1 MHHYLISYDLIDS
14 ERFNGTYRDQMIRF
28 LLENNC
34 SELTSNVATTIYFT
48 TYHSLFELQS
58 SIIKSRLKDDIYYH
72 LVQIATKPLSE
83 TPKMEVHPNPDIVK
97 GFDADVARIDE
108 SMD

>member
-1 MHHYLISYDLIDS
+1 MSFNIRYFWLLLTKILPTMHHYLISYDLIDS

-48 TYHSLFELQS
+48 TYHSL
-58 SIIKSRLKDDIYYH
+58 
-72 LVQIATKPLSE
+72 QIATKPLSE